1 MTTQNKA
8 LTAVIIL
15 MAATSLITMIFLFQI
30 DRIVN
35 GDLYNYDLQFSLGWA
50 LPYWTYLRIAL
61 ALGWIN
67 IIAATAAIIYT
78 AVRGRR
84 KAEQPTTD
92 TVAITDTVTEPQ
104 KENQKPKTKPKK
116 TTEKPKD
123 ETTL

>member
-1 MTTQNKA
+1 MTTQNKT
-8 LTAVIIL
+8 LTGIIIL
-15 MAATSLITMIFLFQI
+15 MAATSLITIIFLFQI

-35 GDLYNYDLQFSLGWA
+35 GDLYNYELHFSLGWA
-50 LPYWTYLRIAL
+50 LPYWTYLRITL

-78 AVRGRR
+78 AARGRR
-84 KAEQPTTD
+84 KPQQPTIAID
-92 TVAITDTVTEPQ
+92 TATEPPT
-104 KENQKPKTKPKK
+104 ETQKPKTKPKK